1 MIKTKKVVFAIPK
14 EALQKLCS
22 SFTTEEF
29 KLFDSVDSSSLTR
42 IFAKYD
48 LNKNPWIKDMEFST
62 VNNPIRQIIPKR
74 NLLKKNIGFLQISYS
89 DWYFADYWG
98 SLNMDSTKVILKNLL
113 TEAIHKTP
121 TDPDWIKKTH
131 WKNAVHFWET
141 KCK

>member
-1 MIKTKKVVFAIPK
+1 MYFFTKENQKDKNFGYSEVINGLRDKIKDNVPIKLKTEVISFTESNDVVSLTLKNDKIIKTKKVVFAIPK

-74 NLLKKNIGFLQISYS
+74 NLLKKILDSY
-89 DWYFADYWG
+89 
-98 SLNMDSTKVILKNLL
+98 K
-113 TEAIHKTP
+113 
-121 TDPDWIKKTH
+121 
-131 WKNAVHFWET
+131 
-141 KCK
+141 